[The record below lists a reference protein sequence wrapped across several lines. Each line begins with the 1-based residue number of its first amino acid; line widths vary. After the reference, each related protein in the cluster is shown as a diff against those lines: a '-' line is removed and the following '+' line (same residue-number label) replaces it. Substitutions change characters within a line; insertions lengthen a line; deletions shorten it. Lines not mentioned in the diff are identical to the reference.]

1 MTKQIELIEVGPRD
15 GLQNEPSAIATSD
28 KIKLVNLL
36 SDAGFSTIEVTSFV
50 SPQWVPQLADAH
62 EVMTQITRK
71 QGIRYIVLTPN
82 QRGYD
87 GAISANADEVA
98 IFAAAT
104 ETFSQKNINC
114 SIEESL
120 VRFEPVLEQAHAR
133 NLPVRGYISCVVG
146 CPYEGDV
153 SPQAVKYITDWMLAR
168 GCYEVSLGDTIG
180 CGTPQTISTLL
191 ETLTA
196 DIPAKLLA
204 GHYHDTNGRAIE
216 NVMTSIEFGL
226 RRFDSAIAGLGG
238 CPYAPGAK
246 GNVST
251 NALNSALTKA
261 GWHTGLDAD
270 RLHEAATFISTLV
283 TPR

>member
-1 MTKQIELIEVGPRD
+1 MGQVRRGPGQVKYTPKEMAAIGGHVDREAFTLELARMRPGLEAIGEEPDALQMRMLKEFGDKRIEGSETKLFFRFASQIT
-15 GLQNEPSAIATSD
+15 SIA
-28 KIKLVNLL
+28 
-36 SDAGFSTIEVTSFV
+36 
-50 SPQWVPQLADAH
+50 ADA
-62 EVMTQITRK
+62 
-71 QGIRYIVLTPN
+71 
-82 QRGYD
+82 
-87 GAISANADEVA
+87 DEIA

-120 VRFEPVLEQAHAR
+120 ARFEPVLAQARAR

-153 SPQAVKYITDWMLAR
+153 APEAVKYVADWMLAR
-168 GCYEVSLGDTIG
+168 GCYEISLGDTIG
-180 CGTPQTISTLL
+180 CGTPQTISALL
-191 ETLTA
+191 DRLTA

-216 NVMTSIEFGL
+216 NVMTSINFGL

-238 CPYAPGAK
+238 CPFAPGAK

-251 NALNSALTKA
+251 NALHDALSEA

-270 RLHEAATFISTLV
+270 RLSDAAEFISRLV

>member
-15 GLQNEPSAIATSD
+15 GLQNEPSPIATED
-28 KIKLVNLL
+28 KITLVNML
-36 SDAGFSTIEVTSFV
+36 SAAGFSTIEVTSFV
-50 SPQWVPQLADAH
+50 SPKWVPQLADAH
-62 EVMTQITRK
+62 EVMTRIRRK
-71 QGIRYIVLTPN
+71 DNIHYIVLTPN

-87 GAISANADEVA
+87 GAIAADADEIA

-114 SIEESL
+114 TIEESL
-120 VRFEPVLEQAHAR
+120 ARFEPVLAQAHAR

-153 SPQAVKYITDWMLAR
+153 SPQAVKYVADWMLER
-168 GCYEVSLGDTIG
+168 GCYEISLGDTIG
-180 CGTPQTISTLL
+180 CGTPQTISALL

-196 DIPAKLLA
+196 DIPANLLA
-204 GHYHDTNGRAIE
+204 GHYHDTNGRAID

-251 NALNSALTKA
+251 NALNSALIQA

-270 RLHEAATFISTLV
+270 RLEAAAAFISTLV

>member
-15 GLQNEPSAIATSD
+15 GLQNEPSLITSED
-28 KIKLVNLL
+28 KVTLVNLL
-36 SDAGFSTIEVTSFV
+36 SEAGFSTIEVTSFV
-50 SPQWVPQLADAH
+50 SPKWVPQLADAH
-62 EVMTQITRK
+62 QVMTQINRK
-71 QGIRYIVLTPN
+71 KAIRYIVLTPN

-87 GAISANADEVA
+87 GAIAADADEIA

-120 VRFEPVLEQAHAR
+120 ARFEPVLAQARAR

-153 SPQAVKYITDWMLAR
+153 APEAVTYIADWMLAR
-168 GCYEVSLGDTIG
+168 GCYEISLGDTIG
-180 CGTPQTISTLL
+180 CGTPQTISALL
-191 ETLTA
+191 DRLTA

-216 NVMTSIEFGL
+216 NVMTSINFGL

-238 CPYAPGAK
+238 CPFAPGAK

-251 NALNSALTKA
+251 NALHDALSEA
-261 GWHTGLDAD
+261 GWHTGLDTD
-270 RLHEAATFISTLV
+270 RLSYAAEFISRLV